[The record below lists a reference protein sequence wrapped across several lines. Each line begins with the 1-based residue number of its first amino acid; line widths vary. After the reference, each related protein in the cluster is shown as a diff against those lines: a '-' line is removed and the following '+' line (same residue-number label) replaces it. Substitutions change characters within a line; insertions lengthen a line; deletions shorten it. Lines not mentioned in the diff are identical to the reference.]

1 MELYERIA
9 VIRKM
14 KGLTQEQLGELVGV
28 SRQAVSK
35 WEAGQAVPDALT
47 IAKLC
52 QELDVSADYILLG
65 KEPEERSA
73 APMEPD
79 YVPPAECPVC
89 GRTVTGSICSVC
101 GYIVPTT
108 PPKGK
113 TYAVMTTGRWL
124 TSTKEEQTVEEN
136 LIKYCGMEP
145 EQAKAA
151 RKLIGD
157 YRGVLLRRGLDD
169 RAAQWL
175 ASQLNQDV
183 VALKIVEDQG
193 EPEKELLTK
202 PTAMPLPPAA
212 HKDTGISFWGIVLAV
227 IVALIILS
235 FF

>member
-14 KGLTQEQLGELVGV
+14 KELTQEQMGELVGV

-52 QELDVSADYILLG
+52 QELDVSADYMLLG
-65 KEPEERSA
+65 KEPEERTA
-73 APMEPD
+73 MPVETA
-79 YVPPAECPVC
+79 YIPPENCPVC
-89 GRTVTGSICSVC
+89 GRLVTGSICSVC

-113 TYAVMTTGRWL
+113 TYAVITTGRWL
-124 TSTKEEQTVEEN
+124 TSTNEERTVEEN
-136 LIKYCGMEP
+136 LIKYCGMER
-145 EQAKAA
+145 EQAEAA
-151 RKLIGD
+151 RKRIGD
-157 YRGVLLRRGLDD
+157 YRSVLLRRDLDD

-193 EPEKELLTK
+193 EPEGELLTK
-202 PTAMPLPPAA
+202 SEAMPLPPAA
-212 HKDTGISFWGIVLAV
+212 HPERGIGFWGIVLAV